1 MKTNQILRFGINAVL
16 VLHIFAIFLN
26 IRVAKNSWQQT
37 KIGLNDLKGVVNL
50 QYSATFGSR
59 TFEYV
64 YDQSDDQ
71 NPEKHLYT
79 TSVGHLQLND
89 EDKPIVEIPNVTFGA
104 KAASVEVLIK
114 RVALTVPVSHS
125 QKRNL
130 VYLTISISMLM
141 IMYSFFIFFQL
152 RRVIKS
158 LTSTDPFSDKNIGIL
173 YSIGILVIIVPIL
186 KYAIEY
192 IELSWIE
199 KLYDFPGY
207 SISSDIS
214 FQVSLFGLGIL
225 ILGITEIFRQGIL
238 IKKEHELTI

>member
-26 IRVAKNSWQQT
+26 VWVAKNSWQQT
-37 KIGLNDLKGVVNL
+37 KIGSNDLKGVVSL
-50 QYSATFGSR
+50 KYTATFGSR
-59 TFEYV
+59 TFEHI
-64 YDQSDDQ
+64 YDESDDR

-79 TSVGHLQLND
+79 TSIGHLQRTD
-89 EDKPIVEIPNVTFGA
+89 KDKPIVEIPNVTFYKTGV
-104 KAASVEVLIK
+104 SVDIPIN
-114 RVALTVPVSHS
+114 RSALTVPVSHS

-130 VYLTISISMLM
+130 VYLSISISMLM
-141 IMYSFFIFFQL
+141 ILYSFFIFFQL
-152 RRVIKS
+152 RRIIKS
-158 LTSTDPFSDKNIGIL
+158 LTSKDPFNDKNIGIL

-186 KYAIEY
+186 KYVIESM
-192 IELSWIE
+192 ELSWIE

>member
-16 VLHIFAIFLN
+16 VLHIFAILLN
-26 IRVAKNSWQQT
+26 VRYAKKSWQQT
-37 KIGLNDLKGVVNL
+37 KIGSNDLKGVVSL
-50 QYSATFGSR
+50 KYTATFGSR
-59 TFEYV
+59 TFEYI

-71 NPEKHLYT
+71 NPEKNLYT
-79 TSVGHLQLND
+79 TSIGHLQLID
-89 EDKPIVEIPNVTFGA
+89 EDKTIVEIPNVTFRKTGV
-104 KAASVEVLIK
+104 SVDIPIN
-114 RVALTVPVSHS
+114 RSALTLPVSHS

-130 VYLTISISMLM
+130 VYLSISISMLM
-141 IMYSFFIFFQL
+141 ILYSFFIFFQL
-152 RRVIKS
+152 RRIIKS
-158 LTSTDPFSDKNIGIL
+158 LTSKDPFNDKNIGIL

-186 KYAIEY
+186 KFVIESV
-192 IELSWIE
+192 ELSWIE

-207 SISSDIS
+207 SIGSDIS